1 MVRLVFHLNVS
12 GFQEFSGSSENS
24 EKGKVEKK
32 KKKVVA
38 EVSVEIREK
47 ITIIYNNLINSSE
60 KRYRFEETVSEKK
73 KWRKQQQ

>member
-1 MVRLVFHLNVS
+1 VS

-24 EKGKVEKK
+24 EKGKVKKK

-60 KRYRFEETVSEKK
+60 KRYRF
-73 KWRKQQQ
+73 

>member
-24 EKGKVEKK
+24 EKGKVKK
-32 KKKVVA
+32 KKKAVV

>member
-1 MVRLVFHLNVS
+1 VRIPRRERL
-12 GFQEFSGSSENS
+12 
-24 EKGKVEKK
+24 KKRKK
-32 KKKVVA
+32 KAVV